1 MNVDYVR
8 EQSAKDNV
16 DYVRYQSARD
26 NVDYDME

>member
-1 MNVDYVR
+1 VNVDYVR